1 MPRWTQSLM
10 ALSILV
16 VSLAHAQAIDY
27 LKKGSAGDIRVSGEK
42 RGGLQVF
49 IRTVNDSDV
58 LWTRG
63 YRLGRKAWIGA
74 GANKLTV
81 MCEFKFRGGQNLV
94 PGEIDFSAEKGKEY
108 EVQVAPASAERK
120 ECDVR
125 IAEA

>member
-1 MPRWTQSLM
+1 MPRWKRSLT
-10 ALSILV
+10 ALSILAAG
-16 VSLAHAQAIDY
+16 LAHAQAIDY
-27 LKKGSAGDIRVSGEK
+27 LKQGSAGDIRVSGEK

-49 IRTVNDSDV
+49 IRTVNDSDL

-63 YRLGRKAWIGA
+63 YRLGRKAWVGP

-94 PGEIDFSAEKGKEY
+94 PGEVDFSAEEGKEY
-108 EVQVAPASAERK
+108 EVQVDPASAERK
-120 ECDVR
+120 ECDGR